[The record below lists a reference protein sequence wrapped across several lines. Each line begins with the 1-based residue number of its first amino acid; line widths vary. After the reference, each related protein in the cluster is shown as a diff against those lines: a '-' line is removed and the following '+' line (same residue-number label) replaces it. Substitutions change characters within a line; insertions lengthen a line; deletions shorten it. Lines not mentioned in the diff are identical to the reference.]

1 MRVKTTPARL
11 ILLFTSGVS
20 ADAPPIEG
28 AFGIKFGDKPGHAY
42 RAEKIPTKEGALY
55 FVDPPVKNENFNEYA
70 VLVTNTTNKIHR
82 IYAEKQQSTRDCK
95 AEILKVKQALEKIY
109 GPMKEFNHT
118 YVIKQKDQE
127 INLTCKISQQN
138 QNTASLQI
146 KYIDNQIFQES
157 LQKPDPNR
165 RDASG
170 L

>member
-1 MRVKTTPARL
+1 MQKSTLIASV

-109 GPMKEFNHT
+109 GSMTEHHHV
-118 YVIKQKDQE
+118 YVIKHKDQE
-127 INLTCKISQQN
+127 INLTCKISN
-138 QNTASLQI
+138 LSRNTASLQI
-146 KYIDNQIFQES
+146 KYIDHQIFKES
-157 LQKPDPNR
+157 LQKPDPDR
-165 RDASG
+165 GDASG